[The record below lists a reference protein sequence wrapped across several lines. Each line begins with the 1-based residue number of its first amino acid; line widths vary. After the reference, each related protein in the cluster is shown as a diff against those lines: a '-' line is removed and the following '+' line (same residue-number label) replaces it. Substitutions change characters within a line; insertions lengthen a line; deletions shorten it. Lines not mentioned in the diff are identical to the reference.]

1 MEYLLMYKD
10 IQVFRFDM
18 KTREIELLNGNYIP
32 ICIRRQDGRYTFD
45 SVRKFCSLRV
55 LSMNRV
61 YCKEILTSC
70 GVDDQSDVSISI
82 ISRALSYRDNYWI
95 KSVISQESWGS
106 VNLYANRFSAQVA
119 QVALTGVL
127 GDKLYTGELCNK
139 GTKPKC
145 YLHRDQQIL
154 LFKEE
159 TVDEIR
165 SEIVSAVIAS
175 VLGLKSPTRYWYERI
190 YERDCSVCKILTSE
204 NSELVHYRDIM
215 SYHNEVTMSYKS
227 SSYQFLMALDAEQ
240 FILMQIMD
248 YITLNIDRN
257 RDNFGVEMCNNEIVG
272 LYPVYDHDSC
282 FKGKGTNG
290 IYFPTGITF
299 HQTIQYLKSLHEYDL
314 VKKKVSKA
322 IAYFST
328 GAFQDIFLKMKS
340 LETYKLMIKRLK
352 ILY

>member
-18 KTREIELLNGNYIP
+18 KTREIELLNENYIP

-70 GVDDQSDVSISI
+70 GVDDQSDVNISI

-95 KSVISQESWGS
+95 KSVISQESWDS

-119 QVALTGVL
+119 QVALTGVVDTIEL

-257 RDNFGVEMCNNEIVG
+257 RDNFGVEMG
-272 LYPVYDHDSC
+272 RYA
-282 FKGKGTNG
+282 G
-290 IYFPTGITF
+290 
-299 HQTIQYLKSLHEYDL
+299 
-314 VKKKVSKA
+314 
-322 IAYFST
+322 
-328 GAFQDIFLKMKS
+328 
-340 LETYKLMIKRLK
+340 
-352 ILY
+352 